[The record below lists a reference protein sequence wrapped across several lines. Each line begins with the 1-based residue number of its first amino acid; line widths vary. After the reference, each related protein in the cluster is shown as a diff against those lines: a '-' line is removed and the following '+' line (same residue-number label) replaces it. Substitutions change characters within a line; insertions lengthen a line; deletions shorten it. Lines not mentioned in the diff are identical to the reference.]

1 VTRPGVGPRAAA
13 TIADAVV
20 GFVVVGVPVLALFGR
35 HRTTHANGQTT
46 VSWSTS
52 DAKVLLLWLVLAV
65 AYYTVF
71 ELWLA
76 ATPGKLMLGL
86 RVRMTDGS
94 PLTVRGAIVRNALRV
109 VDAFPYAIPY
119 LVGAIA
125 VWSGG
130 EPPQRVGDRVAGTIV
145 TYR

>member
-1 VTRPGVGPRAAA
+1 VGPRAAA

-35 HRTTHANGQTT
+35 HRTTHANGSTA
-46 VSWSTS
+46 VSWSTN
-52 DAKVLLLWLVLAV
+52 DPRVLLLWLVLAL
-65 AYYTVF
+65 AYYAVF
-71 ELWLA
+71 ERWLG

-86 RVRMTDGS
+86 RVRMGDGS
-94 PLTVRGAIVRNALRV
+94 PVTLRAAVVRNALRV

-130 EPPQRVGDRVAGTIV
+130 EPPRRVGDRVAGTIV